1 MSNRTPHRNADA
13 AARPAP
19 LSASSLRNSVV
30 EGDGPPAE
38 DPKVGSPTMGA
49 LELQRHA
56 PGGFAR
62 TMAASR
68 RPARPA
74 SMSLS
79 PPKGHLIRRLSLG
92 GSPLQLRRPGYSA
105 SGSGSGSFSG
115 SGSSSGS
122 GSDTSDAAGDVGSF
136 SGSGSYD
143 VGDLDV
149 RGIDLRGIDLR
160 GPAPAVSEPP
170 GDKSGE
176 AGLGID
182 MDMLITLSPS

>member
-115 SGSSSGS
+115 SGS

-149 RGIDLRGIDLR
+149 RDLDLR

-182 MDMLITLSPS
+182 MDMLTTLSPS